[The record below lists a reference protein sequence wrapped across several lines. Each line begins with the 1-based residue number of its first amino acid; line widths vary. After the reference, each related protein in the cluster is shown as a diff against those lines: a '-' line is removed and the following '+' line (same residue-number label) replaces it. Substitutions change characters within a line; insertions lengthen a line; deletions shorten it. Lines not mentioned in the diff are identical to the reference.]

1 MATISIDIP
10 NGTQV
15 ARFIA
20 AFAGTFQYQDQIPDP
35 NNPVALIPNPE
46 TKAAFAQRMLRK
58 MAKDVI
64 KQWEGNLAQAGAFDA
79 AVAKVENEITI
90 T

>member
-1 MATISIDIP
+1 MATFSFDIP
-10 NGTQV
+10 DAQV
-15 ARFIA
+15 ARFVA
-20 AFAGTFQYQDQIPDP
+20 AFVGAFQYPDMVPDP
-35 NNPVALIPNPE
+35 NNPSALIPNPE
-46 TKAAFAQRMLRK
+46 TKAAFTRRMWRN

-64 KQWEGNLAQAGAFDA
+64 KQWEGQQAQMGAYTT